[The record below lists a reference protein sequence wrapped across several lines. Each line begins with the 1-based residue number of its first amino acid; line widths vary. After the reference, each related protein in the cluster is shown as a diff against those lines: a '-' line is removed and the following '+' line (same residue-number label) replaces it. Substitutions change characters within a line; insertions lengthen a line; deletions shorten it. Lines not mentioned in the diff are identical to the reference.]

1 MIGVTVAALLASS
14 CFLLGMLGMHWR
26 ADHLILWESERTPES
41 ILVALQYYVSTVGAA
56 PTKYTSVL
64 LAVGT
69 LQATILGGKM
79 LMGSEN
85 NWLFDGASLFL
96 VCASGVLYVNK
107 IHPFVD
113 ALPSV
118 MPPPQVL
125 TASHFQQTLAV
136 LRELASAHI
145 LLSMAL
151 IGIILLQCGKYYSV
165 RLQERERNEEV
176 DVRLVRR
183 LRQIQQ
189 EERQSGNASMSSPD
203 LLMAARGG
211 AH

>member
-26 ADHLILWESERTPES
+26 ADHLILWESNRTPES
-41 ILVALQYYVSTVGAA
+41 VLVALQYYVSTVGAA

-64 LAVGT
+64 LTVGT
-69 LQATILGGKM
+69 IQATILGTKM

-107 IHPFVD
+107 IQPFVD
-113 ALPSV
+113 ALPSA
-118 MPPPQVL
+118 MPPPQAFTPTFHL
-125 TASHFQQTLAV
+125 QMLAL

-183 LRQIQQ
+183 LRQLQQ
-189 EERQSGNASMSSPD
+189 EERQSGKATVSTPD